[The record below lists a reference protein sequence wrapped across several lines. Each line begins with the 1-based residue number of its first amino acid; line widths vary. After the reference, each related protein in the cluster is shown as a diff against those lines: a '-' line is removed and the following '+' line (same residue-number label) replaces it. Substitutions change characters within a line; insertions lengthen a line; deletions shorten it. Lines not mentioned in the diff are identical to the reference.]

1 MRPGMQPRFC
11 CSRRQGGVPASNF
24 NANLE
29 PLPRTPVWQFGFKI
43 LRGDLSSGTSS
54 WTAEGWEKSFY
65 TPGTRPSDYLVAYA
79 QKFNT
84 VESVATFYRTP
95 SARTVEGWR
104 RGALDSDGGGNLLD
118 TMGPD
123 CLPQDPSPKAGGF
136 LGSSSVAST
145 SMAFCSSLSSRFSE
159 NLAKKATRFS
169 IPS

>member
-1 MRPGMQPRFC
+1 MQPRFC

-84 VESVATFYRTP
+84 VEYVAHLLQDPFCQD
-95 SARTVEGWR
+95 SG
-104 RGALDSDGGGNLLD
+104 GAGGEELWIAMGGGNLLD

-123 CLPQDPSPKAGGF
+123 CLPQNPSPKAGGF